1 MKKFLGAVV
10 IFGLVMAPV
19 FAVQTGGAGA
29 LNPEVVKGAFTAEA
43 NASSQTLEVTS
54 GITKLGTPTYTWPA
68 ALGPENSYLKDSGTG
83 TLTWEV
89 ISGTSAAGE
98 TGQIQFNSSDNFAA
112 SENLSWDASGNNK
125 LFVTGTVE
133 ATYFSGDGG
142 QLSNVTPAGSAGGDL
157 TGTYPDPSI
166 AANAV
171 TTAKISDEA
180 VTGGK
185 LANQIIK
192 SGTLD
197 DAAYSL
203 ILSNEGTGEDIGI
216 GPLFSSYTRLQN
228 SAGDLTL
235 ALVSQS
241 VPEEGGIAGI
251 VATKYL
257 MMNSPGI
264 QIETD
269 ELELRGTIYTKDL
282 SPSLYVKTD
291 ASSKLTAEALS
302 LDGVSLDEG
311 KILIGDGSNQASAQS
326 VSGNI
331 TMTSTG
337 VTTIAADAV
346 TTAKISD
353 EAVTGGKLANQI
365 IKSGTLDDAAYSLIL
380 SNEGTGEDIGI
391 GPLFSSYTRLQN
403 SAGDLTLALVSQSV
417 PEEGGIAGIVAT
429 KYLMMNSPGIQ
440 IETDELELRGTI
452 YTKDLSPSLYVKTDA
467 SSKLTA
473 EAIDLSSGMSGTLG
487 VLYGGTGIS
496 SYPPS
501 GEILVGDGLDNYSLR
516 LISGDV
522 SMNYLGNVAINNGVV
537 STSHLTSNFV
547 LPISKGGLGITS
559 APMGP
564 QILVGYM
571 NSYSLRTVSGD
582 VSMDLAGNFYIG
594 SGKITADKLASNFT
608 LPVNRGGT
616 GATIYPTG
624 EIVFGNGIN
633 PLQSQSELSW
643 NNTTNTV
650 VVGQIPDLVGT
661 TDTGLLIG
669 TDDKITIGGI
679 TGGADVGNDAAI
691 ILGATRGG
699 ISSPAALQETDGLG
713 GIIFAGYDGAEGQ
726 MGAYIG
732 VEATQNWGIGA
743 NGTSLSL
750 VATND
755 DDSGGTMLLLNNG
768 TISALGNL
776 GVLGSTAVA
785 TTLEVAGSVI
795 YTPSGDHIIS
805 GSGIGADLLGSKVL
819 LIKGDSALTTTNTIA
834 AGQDGQMLV
843 LIGQSESELIKFT
856 GTGNLKL
863 SANTDFT
870 LGEGDII
877 QFIYVDSISKWV
889 EISRTDN

>member
-1 MKKFLGAVV
+1 VKKFLGAVV
-10 IFGLVMAPV
+10 IFGLVMAPA

-291 ASSKLTAEALS
+291 DSSKLTAEALS

-353 EAVTGGKLANQI
+353 EAVTSSKLANQI
-365 IKSGTLDDAAYSLIL
+365 LKSGTLDDAAYSLTF
-380 SNEGTGEDIGI
+380 SNEGTGTDIGL
-391 GPLFSSYTRLQN
+391 PLPMSSYVLMRNSEGTFVMGQIPSQIPDVGGIGAVYSDKFLILASDNVVKLTAPELQFTID
-403 SAGDLTLALVSQSV
+403 A
-417 PEEGGIAGIVAT
+417 EGGNIRFVNDID
-429 KYLMMNSPGIQ
+429 S
-440 IETDELELRGTI
+440 ELDVLTVDQGGVITA
-452 YTKDLSPSLYVKTDA
+452 YSLPPSLYVKTTTDQ
-467 SSKLTA
+467 KLTA
-473 EAIDLSSGMSGTLG
+473 EAIDISSGITGTLEIQ
-487 VLYGGTGIS
+487 YGGTGIS

-501 GEILVGDGLDNYSLR
+501 GEILIGDGTNYNLR
-516 LISGDV
+516 IISGDV
-522 SMNYLGNVAINNGVV
+522 SMNYLGEVALRDGRI
-537 STSHLTSNFV
+537 STSKLASNFI
-547 LPISKGGLGITS
+547 LPINRGGTGITTT
-559 APMGP
+559 PMGP
-564 QILVGYM
+564 QILLGYM
-571 NSYSLRTVSGD
+571 GSYSLRTVSGD
-582 VSMDLAGNFYIG
+582 VTMDYLGNYTIG

-608 LPVNRGGT
+608 LPVDRGGT
-616 GATIYPTG
+616 SVQSFTQHGIVYAATATSLDSTAAGSAGTVLKGTGSAPEFGQVVTAEIASGAVTTPKLA
-624 EIVFGNGIN
+624 GNIDI
-633 PLQSQSELSW
+633 
-643 NNTTNTV
+643 NTT
-650 VVGQIPDLVGT
+650 GSIS
-661 TDTGLLIG
+661 
-669 TDDKITIGGI
+669 
-679 TGGADVGNDAAI
+679 TGGSVN
-691 ILGATRGG
+691 
-699 ISSPAALQETDGLG
+699 
-713 GIIFAGYDGAEGQ
+713 
-726 MGAYIG
+726 IG
-732 VEATQNWGIGA
+732 
-743 NGTSLSL
+743 
-750 VATND
+750 
-755 DDSGGTMLLLNNG
+755 
-768 TISALGNL
+768 
-776 GVLGSTAVA
+776 
-785 TTLEVAGSVI
+785 TTLEAGGRVI
-795 YTPSGDHIIS
+795 YTPSGTETITEGGGVTEDMLAKKVILIAGD
-805 GSGIGADLLGSKVL
+805 GSGTTDI
-819 LIKGDSALTTTNTIA
+819 SANPQIA
-834 AGQDGQMLV
+834 AGSNGQMII
-843 LIGQSESELIKFT
+843 LIGTNDSNLVKFDN
-856 GTGNLKL
+856 GNGLQL
-863 SANTDFT
+863 SAATSFT
-870 LGEGDII
+870 LGIGDIL
-877 QFIYVDSISKWV
+877 QLVYVESLSKWV